1 MPSSAP
7 PRLRSVLP
15 LTRLSGCARP
25 RGRARP
31 KPPSSLTRQTGSGT
45 SGRLKDQPAG
55 ERPRE
60 RLVEHGATIFK
71 SLCKRMAV
79 SKCFYRVEALPLVWT
94 RILRLAQISPLDA
107 RSPARRPRDD
117 REISGKTSGEISRRK
132 TALCADN
139 GRAVTTATPSNVRQV
154 GSQDNSRCA
163 AVIQA
168 VVAPGTCGTTSKR
181 QQRNSR
187 ATVRVT
193 VRATSRKT
201 TCSNL
206 NHDIQKL

>member
-1 MPSSAP
+1 MTTFHSRQSD
-7 PRLRSVLP
+7 
-15 LTRLSGCARP
+15 
-25 RGRARP
+25 RGRRVQKMASARGFNSTP
-31 KPPSSLTRQTGSGT
+31 QIAPSIYTVMFT
-45 SGRLKDQPAG
+45 
-55 ERPRE
+55 
-60 RLVEHGATIFK
+60 EHDKSAATIFN
-71 SLCKRMAV
+71 SLCKRRAV

-132 TALCADN
+132 SALCADN

-168 VVAPGTCGTTSKR
+168 VVAPGTCGTTSKTAA
-181 QQRNSR
+181 QQPCHGSRNGQ
-187 ATVRVT
+187 
-193 VRATSRKT
+193 
-201 TCSNL
+201 SNISQDNL
-206 NHDIQKL
+206 LKS